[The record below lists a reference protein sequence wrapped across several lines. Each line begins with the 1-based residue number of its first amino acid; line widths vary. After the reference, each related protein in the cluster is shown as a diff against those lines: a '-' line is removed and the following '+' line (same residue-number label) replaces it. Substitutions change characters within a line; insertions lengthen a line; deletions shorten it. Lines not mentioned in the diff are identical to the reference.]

1 MTAGI
6 AGVVVMAYANEV
18 FGQIPTGAIIY
29 MSMAFIFLSPRFDKE
44 LAEAE
49 EAKHTIPA
57 KNLLAGKTTTP

>member
-1 MTAGI
+1 
-6 AGVVVMAYANEV
+6 
-18 FGQIPTGAIIY
+18 